1 MNVLLVGKT
10 GMLSQEINLR
20 LQSLTFDLDVPSRK
34 EVDITSIS
42 SIKSYTEKK
51 SYRYIINC
59 AAYTQV
65 DLAEDKKELDT
76 MTFNNDVLEGELDD
90 SKNVLRMNKIRY
102 MLWVALLFVMIII
115 LSFSYKN
122 NASNLAMIIIL
133 IVVIIL
139 VYYGV
144 KFAMKKLNL

>member
-1 MNVLLVGKT
+1 MFFSNKPT
-10 GMLSQEINLR
+10 
-20 LQSLTFDLDVPSRK
+20 K
-34 EVDITSIS
+34 KIT
-42 SIKSYTEKK
+42 
-51 SYRYIINC
+51 
-59 AAYTQV
+59 
-65 DLAEDKKELDT
+65 
-76 MTFNNDVLEGELDD
+76 